1 MTQGSGSK
9 KTHSSSSQR
18 SSGGSSA
25 RSGMMERYMY
35 DTSSYQDRL
44 FQPGPAPTPEQQ
56 RRDTQRY
63 LDSLGRQIGGN
74 GTNPPPRK

>member
-1 MTQGSGSK
+1 MSQGSGSK
-9 KTHSSSSQR
+9 KTHS

-63 LDSLGRQIGGN
+63 LESLGRQIGGN
-74 GTNPPPRK
+74 GTNPQSRK